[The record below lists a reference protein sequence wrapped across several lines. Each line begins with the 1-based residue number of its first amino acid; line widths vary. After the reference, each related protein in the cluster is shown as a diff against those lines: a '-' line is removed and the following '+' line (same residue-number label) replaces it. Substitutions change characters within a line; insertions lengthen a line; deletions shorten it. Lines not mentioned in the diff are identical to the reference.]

1 MTGIQGEASTPS
13 FLSQLLLFR
22 LCICLLQNSPSFSV
36 PYILHQVLLST
47 AGYSR
52 CLYSAL
58 RSSVS
63 GGCITTKDKH
73 LLSSALRLAV
83 TITLQDVPEWMAQ
96 FLYWHKLKVILKSLV
111 LAAKPDCQSWLL
123 VQRGATTPRHC
134 RSHRHSSFPTLS

>member
-13 FLSQLLLFR
+13 LLSQLLLFR
-22 LCICLLQNSPSFSV
+22 LCICLLQNSLSV

-47 AGYSR
+47 VGYSR
-52 CLYSAL
+52 CLYSAS

-83 TITLQDVPEWMAQ
+83 TITLQDVPERMAR
-96 FLYWHKLKVILKSLV
+96 FLY
-111 LAAKPDCQSWLL
+111 
-123 VQRGATTPRHC
+123 
-134 RSHRHSSFPTLS
+134 